1 MNAITSS
8 SKRMNEMPDLKNEI
22 RNSLRIISKYIGKTF
37 SIEEEQ
43 LFLWVALTNES
54 QNELKAKLNEAGY
67 LLEYPGLETKGDSVL
82 GLYVS
87 LSKSMLYKDKSQITE
102 AKKKYV
108 SNKALQGIRDQA
120 IEEAMIIRNKDNKDR
135 YKFANL
141 FERLIGAMF
150 IAYGYEETIRFIE
163 NKIPINE

>member
-1 MNAITSS
+1 
-8 SKRMNEMPDLKNEI
+8 
-22 RNSLRIISKYIGKTF
+22 
-37 SIEEEQ
+37 
-43 LFLWVALTNES
+43 
-54 QNELKAKLNEAGY
+54 
-67 LLEYPGLETKGDSVL
+67 
-82 GLYVS
+82 
-87 LSKSMLYKDKSQITE
+87 MLYKDKSQITE